1 MDSIIVVPGERSE
14 PCGTIRLGPGDTLG
28 FGRAPQAEAG
38 GGTDR
43 WLTIGHPSVSR
54 TAGIL
59 TASSSHWSLSNL
71 SGTSTYVVDNPEGAG
86 EHIKVAPGRLAAP
99 MPFEFSRVVLPGTDG
114 LLSFDVWAP
123 RHDYAEDPEDGS
135 AAVGEPTA
143 RAFPLDR
150 TKRYFLVLAALC
162 EARLRGDPHAYA
174 PTVAQLTE
182 RLQTV
187 WPQATRSAVQW
198 NIDYLSLKLH
208 LRPGPE
214 EPDPAR
220 RLHGKKEA
228 LMSLALRFDLVNED
242 DIALLAGPART

>member
-14 PCGTIRLGPGDTLG
+14 PREQITLGPGDTLG
-28 FGRAPQAEAG
+28 FGRSPHAG
-38 GGTDR
+38 PDTDQ
-43 WLTIGHPSVSR
+43 WLTIPHPSVSR
-54 TAGIL
+54 MAGLL
-59 TASSSHWSLSNL
+59 TASSSFWSLSNL
-71 SGTSTYVVDNPEGAG
+71 SATSTYVVDNPEGAG
-86 EHIKVAPGRLAAP
+86 EHIKIAPGRLGAP
-99 MPFEFSRVVLPGTDG
+99 MPFEFSRVVLPGTDC

-123 RHDYAEDPEDGS
+123 RHDYAEDPGDGL

-162 EARLRGDPHAYA
+162 EARLRGDPHAFA

-182 RLQTV
+182 RLRTV
-187 WPQATRSAVQW
+187 WPEATRSAVQW

-214 EPDPAR
+214 EPDPDR

-228 LMSLALRFDLVNED
+228 LMSLALRFDLVNEGD
-242 DIALLAGPART
+242 VGLLAGSVRL